1 MTAGHYAGMEIQAR
15 LDALEALWR
24 QLQDE
29 TSLKKRR
36 LHEAYQAL
44 LFQRTL
50 DELDAWMDEV
60 ESQLASEDHG
70 DSLTAATNLLKRHQL
85 LEADINSHADAVQQ
99 VTAPPGRARDERV
112 GGEGR

>member
-24 QLQDE
+24 QLRDE

-36 LHEAYQAL
+36 LQEAYQAL

-60 ESQLASEDHG
+60 EGQLGSEDHG

-85 LEADINSHADAVQQ
+85 LEADINAHADAVQQ
-99 VTAPPGRARDERV
+99 VTTNYDAD
-112 GGEGR
+112 